1 MCVYIYIYIYV
12 LINIDNKNLSVYGG
26 LWGFGVGFK

>member
-1 MCVYIYIYIYV
+1 MILCVYIYV
-12 LINIDNKNLSVYGG
+12 LMNIDHKNLSVYGG

>member
-1 MCVYIYIYIYV
+1 MILCVYIYIYV
-12 LINIDNKNLSVYGG
+12 LMNIDHKNLSVYGG